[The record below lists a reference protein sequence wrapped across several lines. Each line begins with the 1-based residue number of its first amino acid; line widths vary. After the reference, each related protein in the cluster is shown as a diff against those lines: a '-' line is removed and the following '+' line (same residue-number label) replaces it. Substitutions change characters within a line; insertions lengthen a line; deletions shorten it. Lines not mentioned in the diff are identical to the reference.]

1 MKKYVPLIALALAL
15 FLSTGAF
22 AMEVPTNT
30 VVQNL
35 NGSQQVIKTYT
46 IAPGTDPQELVEGPF
61 VLDGYRYTFADI
73 VKQENHVEDVK
84 SHTETVTVETSKDDL
99 DVILEQLAPVIEYDD
114 GLYSGTLSL
123 DHTSLHTEAT
133 GYSTRSYTVSETKT
147 ISQLDRNDMSYVPA
161 TTVKDGVTLNLAGV
175 DWQVTG
181 TDLVGEVLSPSSWQA
196 VATYSGKAY
205 YSAADGYITTAEYVG
220 EITHAGVESVTY
232 TLTYLGTEHTS
243 EETDNHRTGILGG
256 VPDAVLHALP
266 FVFGGAGLAVAAVLG
281 ALLMHSRR
289 QIKALQA
296 GTEAAEA
303 TEGAEDDYEE
313 TEDTR

>member
-1 MKKYVPLIALALAL
+1 MKKYVPLIALALA
-15 FLSTGAF
+15 FSLSTSAF
-22 AMEVPTNT
+22 AMEVPTDT

-46 IAPGTDPQELVEGPF
+46 IDPSTDPQELIEEPF
-61 VLDGYRYTFADI
+61 VLDGYLYTFADI
-73 VKQENHVEDVK
+73 VKTDNHVEDVK
-84 SHTETVTVETSKDDL
+84 SHTETVTVDTSKDDL
-99 DVILEQLAPVIEYDD
+99 NVILQQLAPVIEYDD

-161 TTVKDGVTLNLAGV
+161 TTVKNGVTLNLAGV

-205 YSAADGYITTAEYVG
+205 YKAADGYITTAEYVG
-220 EITHAGVESVTY
+220 DITRAGVESVTY
-232 TLTYLGTEHTS
+232 TVTYLGTEYTGDDAGS
-243 EETDNHRTGILGG
+243 QGAGILSSA
-256 VPDAVLHALP
+256 PDAVLHALP
-266 FVFGGAGLAVAAVLG
+266 FILGGAGLIAAAVLG
-281 ALLMHSRR
+281 ALLVRSRR
-289 QIKALQA
+289 QVKALQT
-296 GTEAAEA
+296 GTEAEVAED
-303 TEGAEDDYEE
+303 TEDDYEE
-313 TEDTR
+313 TEDVR